1 MLRWIGRI
9 DFSRTQT
16 QSSSWPRGTIS
27 DYSRG
32 ILTTCWWHEL
42 SQDAPTAAVL
52 GEPEAPQIRYK
63 THEKRLRSPKTR
75 SEFRIVQ
82 HGHDISHCI
91 PLVVVTYRIHQ
102 PGMYAMYALHLALFC
117 RLNGLRVCFCIAIE
131 IVSLSAL
138 LKWILMVRT
147 SPI

>member
-1 MLRWIGRI
+1 MRQV
-9 DFSRTQT
+9 SV
-16 QSSSWPRGTIS
+16 
-27 DYSRG
+27 
-32 ILTTCWWHEL
+32 TTCWWHEL
-42 SQDAPTAAVL
+42 SQDPPTAAVL

-63 THEKRLRSPKTR
+63 AHEKRLRSPKTM
-75 SEFRIVQ
+75 
-82 HGHDISHCI
+82 HGHDISHYV

-117 RLNGLRVCFCIAIE
+117 RLNGLRVCLRIAIE